1 MDIFSIFTILITF
14 SALFSYLNYRYLRL
28 PRTIGLMLS
37 ALILSSALI
46 LAGQFGWAGKEEVL
60 NVLRS
65 IDFNR
70 LLLNGMLG
78 FLLFAGALNVELN
91 ELMKQKWVVSS
102 LATGGV
108 VLSTL
113 FVGGLTW
120 LLLKLLDIPVALM
133 HCLLFGALISP
144 TDPVAVLNILKTLK
158 AKKSLETQ
166 MAGEALF
173 NDGVGVVIFIV
184 LLKLATGDQDAGF
197 GEAALLFVEE
207 AVGGILF
214 GLGAGYG
221 AYQMLK
227 RVDDYQVEVLITL
240 GLVTGGFALANAI
253 HISGPLAMVAAGL
266 LIGNHGRA
274 FAMSETTKKNLD
286 TFWELV
292 DEILNAVLFVLIGME
307 VLTLEFT
314 VPHLLAGLILIPAV
328 LLARLSS
335 VSVPFVLLR
344 LKHKSEPNV
353 IKILTWGG
361 LRGGIAVALALS
373 LPLSPERGTILM
385 ATYMVVIFSVAVQ
398 GLTIEPLMK
407 RWENSSSSPKTRS
420 A

>member
-1 MDIFSIFTILITF
+1 MDLFDIFSILISF
-14 SALFSYLNYRYLRL
+14 SALFGYLNYRYFHL

-46 LAGQFGWAGKEEVL
+46 IAGQFGWAGKEEVL
-60 NVLRS
+60 GVLRS

-91 ELMKQKWVVSS
+91 ELMKQKWVVAS
-102 LATGGV
+102 LATGAV

-113 FVGGLTW
+113 FVGVLTW
-120 LLLKLLDIPVALM
+120 LLLRLLEIPGSLM
-133 HCLLFGALISP
+133 YCLLFGALISP
-144 TDPVAVLNILKTLK
+144 TDPVAVLNILKTMK
-158 AKKSLETQ
+158 APKALETQ

-184 LLKLATGDQDAGF
+184 FLKLTTGDPDAGL
-197 GEAALLFVEE
+197 GQAALLFAKE
-207 AVGGILF
+207 AMGGIVL
-214 GLGAGYG
+214 GLCAGYL

-227 RVDDYQVEVLITL
+227 RVDDYLVEILITL
-240 GLVTGGFALANAI
+240 GLVTGGYALADTI

-274 FAMSETTKKNLD
+274 FAMSETTKRNLD
-286 TFWELV
+286 TFWELI
-292 DEILNAVLFVLIGME
+292 DEILNAVLFILIGME

-314 VPHLLAGLILIPAV
+314 APHLLAGLILIPVV
-328 LLARLSS
+328 LLVRLTS
-335 VSVPFVLLR
+335 VSVPFILLR
-344 LKHKSEPNV
+344 LKRKAEPHV

-373 LPLSPERGTILM
+373 LPITPERETILM

-398 GLTIEPLMK
+398 GLTIEPLIK
-407 RWENSSSSPKTRS
+407 RWKKRRSS
-420 A
+420 

>member
-1 MDIFSIFTILITF
+1 MDLFDIFSILISF
-14 SALFSYLNYRYLRL
+14 SALFGYLNYRYFHL

-46 LAGQFGWAGKEEVL
+46 TAGQFGWAGKEEVL
-60 NVLRS
+60 GVLRN

-91 ELMKQKWVVSS
+91 ELIKQKWVVAS
-102 LATGGV
+102 LATGAV

-113 FVGGLTW
+113 LVGVLTW
-120 LLLKLLDIPVALM
+120 WLLTLFHIPVSLM

-144 TDPVAVLNILKTLK
+144 TDPVAVLNILKTMK
-158 AKKSLETQ
+158 APKTLETQ

-184 LLKLATGDQDAGF
+184 LLKLATGDRDAGL
-197 GEAALLFVEE
+197 GQAALLFAKE
-207 AVGGILF
+207 AMGGILL
-214 GLGAGYG
+214 GLCAGYL

-240 GLVTGGFALANAI
+240 GLVMGGYSLANTI

-274 FAMSETTKKNLD
+274 FAMSETTRRNLD
-286 TFWELV
+286 TFWELI
-292 DEILNAVLFVLIGME
+292 DEILNAVLFILIGME

-314 VPHLLAGLILIPAV
+314 APHLLAGLILIPVV
-328 LLARLSS
+328 LLARLTS
-335 VSVPFVLLR
+335 VSIPFTLLR
-344 LKHKSEPNV
+344 LRRKPEANV

-373 LPLSPERGTILM
+373 LPLTPERGTILM
-385 ATYMVVIFSVAVQ
+385 ATYMVVVFSVAVQ
-398 GLTIEPLMK
+398 GLTIERLMK
-407 RWENSSSSPKTRS
+407 RWEKSPS
-420 A
+420 L

>member
-1 MDIFSIFTILITF
+1 MDMFDVFSVLVPF
-14 SALFSYLNYRYLRL
+14 SALFGYLNYRYFHL

-46 LAGQFGWAGKEEVL
+46 IAGQFGWAGKEEVL
-60 NVLRS
+60 GVLRS

-91 ELMKQKWVVSS
+91 ELMNQKWVVAS
-102 LATGGV
+102 LATGAV

-113 FVGGLTW
+113 FVGVLTW
-120 LLLKLLDIPVALM
+120 LLLRLLEIPVSLM

-144 TDPVAVLNILKTLK
+144 TDPVAVLNILKTMK
-158 AKKSLETQ
+158 APKALETQ

-173 NDGVGVVIFIV
+173 NDGVGVVIFMV
-184 LLKLATGDQDAGF
+184 LLKLATGSHDASVGQ
-197 GEAALLFVEE
+197 AVLLFVEE

-214 GLGAGYG
+214 GLCIGYL

-227 RVDDYQVEVLITL
+227 RVDNYQVEILITL
-240 GLVTGGFALANAI
+240 GLVTGGYTLANSI
-253 HISGPLAMVAAGL
+253 HISGPLAMVTAGL
-266 LIGNHGRA
+266 LIGNHGRT
-274 FAMSETTKKNLD
+274 FAMSETTRRNLD
-286 TFWELV
+286 TFWELI
-292 DEILNAVLFVLIGME
+292 DEILNAILFILIGME

-314 VPHLLAGLILIPAV
+314 GQHLLAGLILIPVV
-328 LLARLSS
+328 LLARLTS
-335 VSVPFVLLR
+335 VGIPFSLLR
-344 LKHKSEPNV
+344 IRKRTNANV

-373 LPLSPERGTILM
+373 LPLGPERGTILM
-385 ATYMVVIFSVAVQ
+385 ATYMVVVFSVAVQ
-398 GLTIEPLMK
+398 GLSIERLMR
-407 RWENSSSSPKTRS
+407 RWEE
-420 A
+420 

>member
-1 MDIFSIFTILITF
+1 MDLFDIFSILISF
-14 SALFSYLNYRYLRL
+14 SALFGYLNYRYFHL

-46 LAGQFGWAGKEEVL
+46 IAGQFGWAGKEGVL
-60 NVLRS
+60 GVLRS

-91 ELMKQKWVVSS
+91 ELMKQKWVVAS
-102 LATGGV
+102 LATGAV

-113 FVGGLTW
+113 LVGVLTW
-120 LLLKLLDIPVALM
+120 CLLTLFHIPVSLM
-133 HCLLFGALISP
+133 YCLLFGALISP
-144 TDPVAVLNILKTLK
+144 TDPVAVLNILKTMK
-158 AKKSLETQ
+158 APKALETQ

-173 NDGVGVVIFIV
+173 NDGVGVVIFMV
-184 LLKLATGDQDAGF
+184 LLKLATGDPDAGL
-197 GEAALLFVEE
+197 GQAALLFAKE
-207 AVGGILF
+207 AMGGILL
-214 GLGAGYG
+214 GLCAGYL

-227 RVDDYQVEVLITL
+227 RVDDYLVEVLITL
-240 GLVTGGFALANAI
+240 GLVTGGYALASTI

-274 FAMSETTKKNLD
+274 FAMSETTKRNLD
-286 TFWELV
+286 TFWELI
-292 DEILNAVLFVLIGME
+292 DEILNAVLFILIGME

-314 VPHLLAGLILIPAV
+314 VPHLLAGLILIPVV
-328 LLARLSS
+328 LLVRLIS
-335 VSVPFVLLR
+335 VSVPFTLLR
-344 LKHKSEPNV
+344 LKRKTEPHV

-373 LPLSPERGTILM
+373 LPITPERETILM

-398 GLTIEPLMK
+398 GLTIEPLIR
-407 RWENSSSSPKTRS
+407 RWEKSASS
-420 A
+420 